1 MLIGKSLNI
10 IQICSNNYQMI
21 MEVGLGQGLHC
32 LSIIEFDGVAL
43 AIILDRGY
51 YNVFKLSVH

>member
-32 LSIIEFDGVAL
+32 LSIIEL
-43 AIILDRGY
+43 MEL
-51 YNVFKLSVH
+51 H